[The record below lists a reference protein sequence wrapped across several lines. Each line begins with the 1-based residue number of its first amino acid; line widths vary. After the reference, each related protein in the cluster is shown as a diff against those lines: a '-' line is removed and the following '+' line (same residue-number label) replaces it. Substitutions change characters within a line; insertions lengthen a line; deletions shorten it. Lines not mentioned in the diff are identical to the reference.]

1 MEKVRALGE
10 LQSADANQTANV
22 QSAKFMETLA
32 NMNGAKL
39 NQRAA
44 GQKRCPE
51 NEEESSEKTPVRKRQ
66 SKGTRKKIVED
77 SDEEFDVS
85 AGDIQSDLDY
95 EENLPNQKSAA
106 VSRNKTEKPRISSVS
121 TLAQK
126 VNTMPRKSAPVK
138 QLKTDKSR

>member
-44 GQKRCPE
+44 G
-51 NEEESSEKTPVRKRQ
+51 
-66 SKGTRKKIVED
+66 
-77 SDEEFDVS
+77 
-85 AGDIQSDLDY
+85 
-95 EENLPNQKSAA
+95 
-106 VSRNKTEKPRISSVS
+106 
-121 TLAQK
+121 
-126 VNTMPRKSAPVK
+126 
-138 QLKTDKSR
+138 